1 MFVIRNLSSR
11 LSRPIRQVVRWNATL
26 SSSSDSHG
34 SEVPTALM
42 EQDKTVGRRRRK
54 KIPPKRPDIS
64 LENQRV
70 WNNPLGMGVVP
81 AYDLALQMI
90 TANSRHLKA
99 QLRGLRVE
107 IEEKET
113 NYRTLEK
120 DVNALPEEE
129 RLRRREDLDHLDAEI
144 EERMKKAN
152 IVEIQSEVNIP
163 AVRWNVNNAMGNVTY
178 PLIRD
183 ETKLCVKQT

>member
-1 MFVIRNLSSR
+1 MFVIRNLSST

-34 SEVPTALM
+34 SEVPTALT

-113 NYRTLEK
+113 NYRALEK

-129 RLRRREDLDHLDAEI
+129 RLRRREDLNHLDAEI

-163 AVRWNVNNAMGNVTY
+163 AVRWNVNNAMGNVTC